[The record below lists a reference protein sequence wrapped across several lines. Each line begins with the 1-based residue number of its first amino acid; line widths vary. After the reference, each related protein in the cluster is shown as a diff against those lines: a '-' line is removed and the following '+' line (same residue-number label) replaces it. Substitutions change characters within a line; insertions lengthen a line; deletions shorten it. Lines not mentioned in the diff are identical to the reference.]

1 MVERESTALL
11 PAAGN
16 RNLFQRRATATSGGD
31 SFHPWSTPHC
41 AGLPS
46 PPYLAF
52 LPQEVRAR
60 DQPPFACLRSL
71 ASVRGLRGGCLLAAS
86 RPSALARQGERYDG
100 GGFFTCCASPSRE
113 RALCTSRRGMCRL
126 CGNSAVGDVVSRIS
140 SPTSLLETP
149 PRIVYLSFCSARA
162 WTKRV
167 IVCVTCY

>member
-86 RPSALARQGERYDG
+86 RPSALTDKARDMTVVASSRAARLPPESAHCVRRVVE
-100 GGFFTCCASPSRE
+100 CAVSVGILRSV
-113 RALCTSRRGMCRL
+113 TS
-126 CGNSAVGDVVSRIS
+126 
-140 SPTSLLETP
+140 
-149 PRIVYLSFCSARA
+149 
-162 WTKRV
+162 
-167 IVCVTCY
+167 